1 MENISSNIYEQEYQE
16 WLSSFES
23 IDSNRYDFLNV
34 KKWNFCLCG
43 TPKSAVLAVKEMLDW
58 CASDIETRGS
68 VYNLP
73 NSQMFIV
80 YFLNHKD
87 YADHGGSI
95 DSSFLTNN
103 GKQLLEF
110 INNALKEEEKDE
122 KI

>member
-16 WLSSFES
+16 WLSSFEN

-43 TPKSAVLAVKEMLDW
+43 IPKSAVLAVKEMLDW
-58 CASDIETRGS
+58 CASDVETRGS

-95 DSSFLTNN
+95 DKQFRVLVLCVKIFHIRMVIIFLCI
-103 GKQLLEF
+103 LM
-110 INNALKEEEKDE
+110 A
-122 KI
+122 